1 MRVLA
6 YDPNV
11 GEADI
16 AAAGAVKVPDWRL
29 ALGDADV
36 ISLHLPRLPETE
48 NMIGAAEFAAMKPG
62 AILVN
67 TSRGGIVDERALADA
82 LRAGRIGGAGL
93 DVFDEEPPPKDHPLF
108 AFDRVLL
115 SPHIAGLHPRI
126 VCPPCRRRGRERSCR
141 SRWPA
146 RSGARRQQGSARQRE
161 NPAPMKKPLRV
172 GLIGSGFMGRSH
184 AHAFRAA
191 PGVFDL
197 PLTPVL
203 ELLADVDD
211 AIADNAAKTLGF
223 ARSTGDWKTLIADPA
238 VDLVDITAPN
248 ALHKPIAL
256 AAIAAGKPVYCE
268 KPLAPNAA
276 EAKEMADAAAKAGVE
291 DRRRLQLPQ
300 EPDGG
305 ARPARSWRAARS
317 ARW

>member
-1 MRVLA
+1 
-6 YDPNV
+6 
-11 GEADI
+11 
-16 AAAGAVKVPDWRL
+16 
-29 ALGDADV
+29 
-36 ISLHLPRLPETE
+36 
-48 NMIGAAEFAAMKPG
+48 
-62 AILVN
+62 
-67 TSRGGIVDERALADA
+67 
-82 LRAGRIGGAGL
+82 
-93 DVFDEEPPPKDHPLF
+93 
-108 AFDRVLL
+108 
-115 SPHIAGLHPRI
+115 
-126 VCPPCRRRGRERSCR
+126 
-141 SRWPA
+141 
-146 RSGARRQQGSARQRE
+146 
-161 NPAPMKKPLRV
+161 MKKPLRI
-172 GLIGSGFMGRSH
+172 GLVGSGFMGRSH

-211 AIADNAAKTLGF
+211 AVADNAAKTLGF
-223 ARSTGDWKTLIADPA
+223 ARSTGDWKKLIADPA

-305 ARPARSWRAARS
+305 ARPRDRRERRDRRGGRAS
-317 ARW
+317 AASTPRTT